1 MREFKSNHII
11 TKKILPGL
19 LSPFLVI
26 SEAKAADSIAFPFDP
41 ILAGEIKK
49 VVLFLKKTKAITG
62 KSFFNVINLKKPPR
76 QEVLVYKPGMG
87 SRQGS
92 ISFDKIH
99 GVAK

>member
-11 TKKILPGL
+11 TKKILPVL

-62 KSFFNVINLKKPPR
+62 KSFFNVINLKN
-76 QEVLVYKPGMG
+76 LPGKKSWYISRVWVPGG
-87 SRQGS
+87 SQYLL
-92 ISFDKIH
+92 IKFME
-99 GVAK
+99 

>member
-62 KSFFNVINLKKPPR
+62 KSFFNVINLKNLQGKKSWYISR
-76 QEVLVYKPGMG
+76 VWVPGRGQYLLIKFME
-87 SRQGS
+87 
-92 ISFDKIH
+92 
-99 GVAK
+99 

>member
-1 MREFKSNHII
+1 MRKFKSNRII

-62 KSFFNVINLKKPPR
+62 KSFFNVINLKN
-76 QEVLVYKPGMG
+76 LPGKKSWYISRVWVPGG
-87 SRQGS
+87 SQYLL
-92 ISFDKIH
+92 IKFME
-99 GVAK
+99 